1 MSYRGGLLTG
11 VVGTLLAGGAVAAG
25 WYLTRPAGESA
36 KPPAPPI
43 PATVPKPFKED
54 QATAITLTPEGEQR
68 LAIRLGTAERKRVP
82 RHRVY
87 GGEVT
92 VPPGR
97 SVVVST
103 PLAGVLQPVSGVIPA
118 AGLAV
123 KKGQPLV
130 ELLPLLSP
138 GERVN
143 LFKLKAEAE
152 GLEQAAVEKLKAANV
167 TLDTAKRQE
176 KGGAGTRQMVEAAQA
191 AVAIAQKELDAAK
204 ANRKVLD
211 DVASEVSAGRTAPIA
226 MDAPQD
232 GVLRGVSALPGQSVP
247 AGAALFEVVNLDAVW
262 VRVPVYVG
270 DLSEIDPGAP
280 AAIGALTAR
289 PGSPARPADPVSAPP
304 AANPAAGTA
313 DLFFALDNRQTHYRP
328 GERVGATLKLQSAAE
343 SLTVP
348 WSAVVFDIHG
358 GTWVYEKTGDRS
370 YTRRRV
376 VVRYVAADA
385 AVLESGPPPG
395 TTVVTAGAAELFGTE
410 TGFSK

>member
-1 MSYRGGLLTG
+1 MTYRGGLLTG

-43 PATVPKPFKED
+43 PADVPKPFKED
-54 QATAITLTPEGEQR
+54 QATAVTLTPEGEQR
-68 LAIRLGTAERKRVP
+68 LAIRLGTVERKRVA

-87 GGEVT
+87 GGEIT

-103 PLAGVLQPVSGVIPA
+103 PLAGVLQPVSGVVLAP
-118 AGLAV
+118 GLAV

-167 TLDTAKRQE
+167 ALETAKKQE
-176 KGGAGTRQMVEAAQA
+176 KGGAGTRQAVEAALA
-191 AVAIAQKELDAAK
+191 AAAIAQKELDAAK

-211 DVASEVSAGRTAPIA
+211 DVASEVSAGRTAPIP
-226 MDAPQD
+226 MDAPLD
-232 GVLRGVSALPGQSVP
+232 GVLRNVPVPGQSVP

-270 DLSEIDPGAP
+270 DLSEIDPSAP
-280 AAIGALTAR
+280 AAVGPLTAR
-289 PGSPARPADPVSAPP
+289 PGNSARPADPVSAPP
-304 AANPAAGTA
+304 TANPAAGTA

-370 YTRRRV
+370 YARRRV
-376 VVRYVAADA
+376 VVRYVAGDT

-395 TTVVTAGAAELFGTE
+395 TAVVTAGAAELFGTE

>member
-1 MSYRGGLLTG
+1 MNYRGGILTG
-11 VVGTLLAGGAVAAG
+11 VIATLLAGGAAFAG
-25 WYLTRPAGESA
+25 WYLTRPAGDGG
-36 KPPAPPI
+36 KPSTPSI

-54 QATAITLTPEGEQR
+54 QAAGVILTPEGEQR
-68 LAIRLGTAERKRVP
+68 LAVKLGTVERKKVA

-103 PLAGVLQPVSGVIPA
+103 PLAGVLQPVSNVTLV

-123 KKGQPLV
+123 KKGQSLV

-152 GLEQAAVEKLKAANV
+152 GLELGAVEQLNAANV
-167 TLDTAKRQE
+167 ALETAKRQE
-176 KGGAGTRQMVEAAQA
+176 KGGTGTRQAVESAQA
-191 AVAIAQKELDAAK
+191 AAAIAGKALDAAK

-211 DVASEVSAGRTAPIA
+211 DVANEVSNGRTSPIA
-226 MDAPQD
+226 MEAPQD
-232 GVLRGVSALPGQSVP
+232 GVLRNVSALPGQSVP
-247 AGAALFEVVNLDAVW
+247 AGASLFEVVNLDAVW
-262 VRVPVYVG
+262 VRVAVYVG
-270 DLSEIDPGAP
+270 DLSELDPTAPAAVGPLTAKPGAP
-280 AAIGALTAR
+280 T
-289 PGSPARPADPVSAPP
+289 RPAEPVAAPP
-304 AANPAAGTA
+304 AANPIAGTA
-313 DLFFALDNRQTHYRP
+313 DLFFALDNRQAHYRP
-328 GERVGATLKLQSAAE
+328 GERVGVTLKLQSAAE
-343 SLTVP
+343 NLTVP

-358 GTWVYEKTGDRS
+358 GAWVYEKTGDRM

-376 VVRYVAADA
+376 VVRYVAADT
-385 AVLESGPPPG
+385 AVLDSGPPPG
-395 TTVVTAGAAELFGTE
+395 TTVVTVGAAELFGTE

>member
-1 MSYRGGLLTG
+1 MTYRGGLLTG
-11 VVGTLLAGGAVAAG
+11 VVSTLLAGGAVAAG

-36 KPPAPPI
+36 KPPPPPI
-43 PATVPKPFKED
+43 PANVAKPFKED

-68 LAIRLGTAERKRVP
+68 LAIRLGTVERKRVP
-82 RHRVY
+82 RHRAY

-97 SVVVST
+97 AVVVST
-103 PLAGVLQPVSGVIPA
+103 PLAGVLQPVTGVTPA

-130 ELLPLLSP
+130 QLLPLLTP
-138 GERVN
+138 AERVN
-143 LFKLKAEAE
+143 LIKLKADAE
-152 GLEQAAVEKLKAANV
+152 GLEQGAAEQLKAANIA
-167 TLDTAKRQE
+167 LDTARRAAQ
-176 KGGAGTRQMVEAAQA
+176 GGTGTKQAVEAANA
-191 AVAIAQKELDAAK
+191 AVAIAEKALDAAK
-204 ANRKVLD
+204 ASRKVLD
-211 DVASEVSAGRTAPIA
+211 DVAGEVAAGRTSPVA
-226 MDAPQD
+226 MEAPQD
-232 GVLRGVSALPGQSVP
+232 GVLRNVSALPGQTVP

-270 DLSEIDPGAP
+270 DLSEIDASAP
-280 AAIGALTAR
+280 AAVGPLTAR
-289 PGSPARPADPVSAPP
+289 SGSPTHPAEPVAAPP

-358 GTWVYEKTGDRS
+358 GTWVYERTGDRS
-370 YTRRRV
+370 YARRRV
-376 VVRYVAADA
+376 VVRYVAGDA

-395 TTVVTAGAAELFGTE
+395 TAVVTAGAAELFGTE